1 MIISKRPKQD
11 IVNDLEQLKLP
22 KQDNSYDYLLKL
34 PIYSLTFEKIKELAD
49 EVRAKSE
56 QRDLL
61 TNTSTIK
68 LWSDSIKLV
77 QQELSI

>member
-1 MIISKRPKQD
+1 M
-11 IVNDLEQLKLP
+11 
-22 KQDNSYDYLLKL
+22 KL

-49 EVRAKSE
+49 EVRTKSE